1 METESVRSE
10 LSSRSRRSSRHRHTH
25 RSTRSTKSQRK
36 EGGDNTMAPF
46 QTSVNINPD
55 MGRDGQEVIE
65 VQILPQD
72 ENWGENTTAVTGN
85 TSEGSQSM
93 EDVSNWPVE
102 SDSGLGFVCSR
113 YFGSTIALGLSFVSF
128 VSPLAMVVL
137 PKIGFFPGFTDNI
150 AIQPSQRMQLLACAA
165 ECKGILLSL
174 AFKLVLLAIGVWAV
188 FIRPRNAIL
197 PRIFVFRAVTL
208 VILAVC
214 IFSYWLFYIVQI
226 TEATKAL
233 AVGDE
238 ATDYNSL
245 VSYVSSFSDT
255 LLFIHYIAVILMEIR
270 HLEPVYYIKIVRSP
284 DGESRSYAIGQLS
297 IQRAAVWVLQKYYTE
312 FPIYNPYLEKIPI
325 SKSQRK
331 AQSSI
336 KFYEV
341 DGSNTNGPPGQARST
356 TGSCTGSAGRRR
368 DSGSAHNERY
378 YEEAERERRVR
389 KRRARLLSAAEDA
402 FAHVRRVR
410 VSSANGQDGGA
421 LGPREAAQAVFPS
434 LARALQKYLRATRQQ
449 PRHSADSVLAHLGRC
464 LSQDASP
471 RAFLEPFLV
480 EGPVLSA
487 DQETRPIQRWSL
499 ISDELLARPL
509 ADNIEFQLRQGDI
522 SLICTIKQLPK
533 FSLSEEVVDPKSNR
547 FVLRLNSETSV

>member
-10 LSSRSRRSSRHRHTH
+10 VSGRSRRSSRHRSHTH

-36 EGGDNTMAPF
+36 EYGEGVMAPF
-46 QTSVNINPD
+46 QTSVNINPES
-55 MGRDGQEVIE
+55 GRDGQEVIE

-72 ENWGENTTAVTGN
+72 ENWGENTTAITGN

-93 EDVSNWPVE
+93 EDLSNWPME
-102 SDSGLGFVCSR
+102 PDSGITFMCSR
-113 YFGSTIALGLSFVSF
+113 YFGATVALGLSFVSF

-137 PKIGFFPGFTDNI
+137 PKIGFFPGLTDNI
-150 AIQPSQRMQLLACAA
+150 ALQPSQRIQLLSCTA
-165 ECKGILLSL
+165 ECK
-174 AFKLVLLAIGVWAV
+174 
-188 FIRPRNAIL
+188 
-197 PRIFVFRAVTL
+197 
-208 VILAVC
+208 
-214 IFSYWLFYIVQI
+214 
-226 TEATKAL
+226 
-233 AVGDE
+233 
-238 ATDYNSL
+238 
-245 VSYVSSFSDT
+245 
-255 LLFIHYIAVILMEIR
+255 
-270 HLEPVYYIKIVRSP
+270 EPAYYIKIVRSP
-284 DGESRSYAIGQLS
+284 DGESRSYAIGQFS

-341 DGSNTNGPPGQARST
+341 DGSNPNMQSGQARST
-356 TGSCTGSAGRRR
+356 TGSTGGGGSTCGRRR
-368 DSGSAHNERY
+368 DSSSAHNERY

-389 KRRARLLSAAEDA
+389 KRRARLLTAAEDA

-410 VSSANGQDGGA
+410 LSTANGGA

-449 PRHSADSVLAHLGRC
+449 PRHSADSVLAHLARC
-464 LSQDASP
+464 LSQDSSP

-480 EGPVLSA
+480 EGPVLA
-487 DQETRPIQRWSL
+487 TEQENRPLQRWSL
-499 ISDELLARPL
+499 VSDELLARPL
-509 ADNIEFQLRQGDI
+509 ADGIEFQLRQGDL
-522 SLICTIKQLPK
+522 SLVCSIKQLPK
-533 FSLSEEVVDPKSNR
+533 FSLTEEVVDPKSNR

>member
-1 METESVRSE
+1 MRSE
-10 LSSRSRRSSRHRHTH
+10 LSSRSRRSSRHRQHTH
-25 RSTRSTKSQRK
+25 RSTRSSKSHK
-36 EGGDNTMAPF
+36 KDPDAMAPF
-46 QTSVNINPD
+46 QTSVNINPE

-102 SDSGLGFVCSR
+102 ADSGIGFVCSR
-113 YFGSTIALGLSFVSF
+113 YFGTTIALGLAFVSF

-137 PKIGFFPGFTDNI
+137 PKIGFFPGLTDNI
-150 AIQPSQRMQLLACAA
+150 ALQPSQRIQLLACTA

-174 AFKLVLLAIGVWAV
+174 AFKLVLLAIGVWGV
-188 FIRPRNAIL
+188 FLRPRNAVL
-197 PRIFVFRAVTL
+197 PRIFVFRAMTL

-233 AVGDE
+233 SVGEE
-238 ATDYNSL
+238 AMDYNSL
-245 VSYVSSFSDT
+245 VSYVSSFADT

-284 DGESRSYAIGQLS
+284 DGESRSYSIGQLS

-336 KFYEV
+336 KFYDV
-341 DGSNTNGPPGQARST
+341 DGNTNASSGQPRST
-356 TGSCTGSAGRRR
+356 TGSCNGSSGGRRR
-368 DSGSAHNERY
+368 DSGSTHNERY

-389 KRRARLLSAAEDA
+389 KRRARLLTAAEDA

-410 VSSANGQDGGA
+410 VSSANGGA

-449 PRHSADSVLAHLGRC
+449 PRHSADSVLAHLARC

-487 DQETRPIQRWSL
+487 EQESRPVQRWSL

-522 SLICTIKQLPK
+522 SLICSIRHLPR
-533 FSLSEEVVDPKSNR
+533 FTLTEEVVDPKSNR
-547 FVLRLNSETSV
+547 FVLKLNSETSV

>member
-10 LSSRSRRSSRHRHTH
+10 ISGRSRRSSRHRHNTH

-36 EGGDNTMAPF
+36 DCVDNTMAPF
-46 QTSVNINPD
+46 QTSVNINPE
-55 MGRDGQEVIE
+55 GRDGQEVIE

-93 EDVSNWPVE
+93 EDVSNWPIE
-102 SDSGLGFVCSR
+102 SDNGLGCSR
-113 YFGSTIALGLSFVSF
+113 YFGTTVALGLCFVSF

-137 PKIGFFPGFTDNI
+137 PKIGFFPGLTDNQ
-150 AIQPSQRMQLLACAA
+150 AIQPSQRIQLLACTA

-174 AFKLVLLAIGVWAV
+174 AFKLVLLAIGVWAI
-188 FIRPRNAIL
+188 FLRPKYAIF
-197 PRIFVFRAVTL
+197 PRIFVFRAMMLVT
-208 VILAVC
+208 LAVC
-214 IFSYWLFYIVQI
+214 TFSYWLFYFVQI

-233 AVGDE
+233 AVGEE
-238 ATDYNSL
+238 AVDYSSL
-245 VSYVSSFSDT
+245 VSYVSSFADS
-255 LLFIHYIAVILMEIR
+255 LLFVHYAAIILIEIR

-312 FPIYNPYLEKIPI
+312 FTIYNPYLEKIPI

-341 DGSNTNGPPGQARST
+341 DSNTNASSGQARG
-356 TGSCTGSAGRRR
+356 GSCSGSTRRR

-389 KRRARLLSAAEDA
+389 KRRARLHTAAEDA

-410 VSSANGQDGGA
+410 LSHAGGGA

-449 PRHSADSVLAHLGRC
+449 PRHSADSVLAHLARC

-471 RAFLEPFLV
+471 RAFLEPFLI
-480 EGPVLSA
+480 EGPVLA
-487 DQETRPIQRWSL
+487 AEQEARPIQCWSL

-522 SLICTIKQLPK
+522 SLICSIKQLPK

-547 FVLRLNSETSV
+547 FILRLNSETSV

>member
-10 LSSRSRRSSRHRHTH
+10 LSSRSRRSSRHRQHTH

-36 EGGDNTMAPF
+36 ESSDNTMAPF
-46 QTSVNINPD
+46 QTSVNINPE

-93 EDVSNWPVE
+93 EDVSNWPME
-102 SDSGLGFVCSR
+102 SDNGIGFVCTR
-113 YFGSTIALGLSFVSF
+113 YFGTTIALGLSFVSF

-137 PKIGFFPGFTDNI
+137 PKIGFFPGLSDNM
-150 AIQPSQRMQLLACAA
+150 AIQPSQRIQLLSCTA

-188 FIRPRNAIL
+188 FLRPRNAIL
-197 PRIFVFRAVTL
+197 PRIFVFRAMTL

-233 AVGDE
+233 AVGEE
-238 ATDYNSL
+238 AIDYNSL
-245 VSYVSSFSDT
+245 VSYVSSFADT

-284 DGESRSYAIGQLS
+284 DGESRSYSIGQLS

-341 DGSNTNGPPGQARST
+341 DGSTNATPGQARST
-356 TGSCTGSAGRRR
+356 TGSCGGGSTRRR

-389 KRRARLLSAAEDA
+389 KRRARLLTSAEDA

-410 VSSANGQDGGA
+410 VSSNGGA

-449 PRHSADSVLAHLGRC
+449 PRHSADSVLAHLARC

-480 EGPVLSA
+480 EGPVLAA

-509 ADNIEFQLRQGDI
+509 ADNVEFQLRQGDI

-533 FSLSEEVVDPKSNR
+533 FSLTEEVVDPKSNR
-547 FVLRLNSETSV
+547 FILRLNSETSV

>member
-10 LSSRSRRSSRHRHTH
+10 LSSRSRRSSRHRQHTH
-25 RSTRSTKSQRK
+25 RSTRSNKSQRK
-36 EGGDNTMAPF
+36 ESSDNTMAPF
-46 QTSVNINPD
+46 QTSVNINPEI
-55 MGRDGQEVIE
+55 GRDGQEVIE

-93 EDVSNWPVE
+93 EDVSNWPME
-102 SDSGLGFVCSR
+102 SDNGIGFVCTR
-113 YFGSTIALGLSFVSF
+113 YFGTTIALGLSFVSF

-137 PKIGFFPGFTDNI
+137 PKIGFFPGLSDNI
-150 AIQPSQRMQLLACAA
+150 AIQPSQRIQLLSCTA

-188 FIRPRNAIL
+188 FLRPRNAIL
-197 PRIFVFRAVTL
+197 PRIFVFRAMTL

-233 AVGDE
+233 ALGEE
-238 ATDYNSL
+238 AMDYNAL
-245 VSYVSSFSDT
+245 VSYVSSFADT
-255 LLFIHYIAVILMEIR
+255 LLFIHYVAVILMEIR
-270 HLEPVYYIKIVRSP
+270 HLEPVYYVKIVRSP

-341 DGSNTNGPPGQARST
+341 DGSTNAQPGQARSAS
-356 TGSCTGSAGRRR
+356 GSVGGSGRRR

-389 KRRARLLSAAEDA
+389 KRRARLLCAAEDA

-410 VSSANGQDGGA
+410 VSTNGGA

-449 PRHSADSVLAHLGRC
+449 PRHSADSVLAHLARC

-533 FSLSEEVVDPKSNR
+533 FSLTEEVVDPKSNR

>member
-10 LSSRSRRSSRHRHTH
+10 LSSRSRRSSRHRPHTH

-36 EGGDNTMAPF
+36 ETDSSMAPF
-46 QTSVNINPD
+46 QTSVNINPE

-93 EDVSNWPVE
+93 EDVSNWPIE
-102 SDSGLGFVCSR
+102 SDNGIGCSR
-113 YFGSTIALGLSFVSF
+113 YFGTTIALGLSFVSF

-137 PKIGFFPGFTDNI
+137 PKIGFFPGLTDNM
-150 AIQPSQRMQLLACAA
+150 AIQPSQRIQLLSCTA

-174 AFKLVLLAIGVWAV
+174 AFKLVLLGIGVWAV
-188 FIRPRNAIL
+188 FLRPRNAIL
-197 PRIFVFRAVTL
+197 PRIFVFRAMTL

-214 IFSYWLFYIVQI
+214 TFSYWLFYIVQI

-233 AVGDE
+233 AVGEE
-238 ATDYNSL
+238 AVDYNAL
-245 VSYVSSFSDT
+245 VSYASSFSDT

-270 HLEPVYYIKIVRSP
+270 HLEPVYYMKIVRSP

-325 SKSQRK
+325 AKSQRK

-341 DGSNTNGPPGQARST
+341 DGSNTNAPSGQARSA
-356 TGSCTGSAGRRR
+356 GSCGSARRR

-410 VSSANGQDGGA
+410 LSAANGGA

-449 PRHSADSVLAHLGRC
+449 PRHSADSVLAHLARC

-480 EGPVLSA
+480 EGPVLAA
-487 DQETRPIQRWSL
+487 DQETRPVQRWSL
-499 ISDELLARPL
+499 ISDDLLARPL
-509 ADNIEFQLRQGDI
+509 ADGIEFQLRQGDI
-522 SLICTIKQLPK
+522 SLICSIKQLPK

-547 FVLRLNSETSV
+547 FILRLNSETSV

>member
-10 LSSRSRRSSRHRHTH
+10 LSSRSRRSSRHRQHTH

-36 EGGDNTMAPF
+36 ESSDNTMAPF
-46 QTSVNINPD
+46 QTSVNINPE

-93 EDVSNWPVE
+93 EDVSNWPME
-102 SDSGLGFVCSR
+102 SDNGIGFVCTR
-113 YFGSTIALGLSFVSF
+113 YFGTTIALGLSFVSF

-137 PKIGFFPGFTDNI
+137 PKIGFFPGLSDNI
-150 AIQPSQRMQLLACAA
+150 AIQPSQRIQLLSCTA

-188 FIRPRNAIL
+188 FLRPRNAIL
-197 PRIFVFRAVTL
+197 PRIFVFRAMTL

-214 IFSYWLFYIVQI
+214 VFSYWLFYIVQI
-226 TEATKAL
+226 TEASKAL
-233 AVGDE
+233 AVGEE
-238 ATDYNSL
+238 AIDYHSL
-245 VSYVSSFSDT
+245 VSYVSSFADT

-284 DGESRSYAIGQLS
+284 DGESRSYSIGQLS

-341 DGSNTNGPPGQARST
+341 DGSTNAAPGQAST
-356 TGSCTGSAGRRR
+356 RRR

-389 KRRARLLSAAEDA
+389 KRRARLLTSAEDA

-410 VSSANGQDGGA
+410 VSSNGGA

-449 PRHSADSVLAHLGRC
+449 PRHSADSVLAHLARC

-480 EGPVLSA
+480 EGPVLA
-487 DQETRPIQRWSL
+487 AEQETRPIQRWSL

-509 ADNIEFQLRQGDI
+509 ADNVEFQLRQGDI

-533 FSLSEEVVDPKSNR
+533 FSLTEEVVDPKSNR
-547 FVLRLNSETSV
+547 FILRLNSETSV

>member
-10 LSSRSRRSSRHRHTH
+10 LSSRSRRSSRHRSHTH
-25 RSTRSTKSQRK
+25 RSTRSSKSQRK
-36 EGGDNTMAPF
+36 DSDNTMAPF
-46 QTSVNINPD
+46 QTSVNINPE

-93 EDVSNWPVE
+93 EDVSNWPME
-102 SDSGLGFVCSR
+102 SDSGIGFVCSR
-113 YFGSTIALGLSFVSF
+113 YFGTTIALGLSFISF

-137 PKIGFFPGFTDNI
+137 PKIGFFPGLTDNI
-150 AIQPSQRMQLLACAA
+150 AIQPSQRMQLLSCTA
-165 ECKGILLSL
+165 ECKGVLLSL

-188 FIRPRNAIL
+188 FLRPRNAIL
-197 PRIFVFRAVTL
+197 PRIFVFRAMTL

-226 TEATKAL
+226 TEASKAL
-233 AVGDE
+233 AVGED
-238 ATDYNSL
+238 AIDYNSL
-245 VSYVSSFSDT
+245 VSYVSSFADT

-270 HLEPVYYIKIVRSP
+270 HLEPTYYIKIVRSP
-284 DGESRSYAIGQLS
+284 DGESRSYTIGQLS

-312 FPIYNPYLEKIPI
+312 FPIYNPYLEKISI

-331 AQSSI
+331 GQSSI
-336 KFYEV
+336 KFYDV
-341 DGSNTNGPPGQARST
+341 DGSNTNAPSGQARST

-368 DSGSAHNERY
+368 DSGSTHNERY

-389 KRRARLLSAAEDA
+389 KRRARLLTATEDA

-410 VSSANGQDGGA
+410 VSSANGGA

-449 PRHSADSVLAHLGRC
+449 PRHSADSVLAHLARC

-471 RAFLEPFLV
+471 RAFLEPFFV
-480 EGPVLSA
+480 EGPVLAA

-509 ADNIEFQLRQGDI
+509 AHGIEFQLRQGDI
-522 SLICTIKQLPK
+522 SLICSIKQIPK
-533 FSLSEEVVDPKSNR
+533 FSLAEEVVDPKSNR

>member
-10 LSSRSRRSSRHRHTH
+10 LSGRSRRSSRHRQHTH

-36 EGGDNTMAPF
+36 ESSENTMAPF
-46 QTSVNINPD
+46 QTSVNINPE

-93 EDVSNWPVE
+93 EDVSNWPME
-102 SDSGLGFVCSR
+102 SDNGIGFVCTR
-113 YFGSTIALGLSFVSF
+113 YFGTTVALGLSFVSF

-137 PKIGFFPGFTDNI
+137 PKIGFFPGLSDNI
-150 AIQPSQRMQLLACAA
+150 AIQPSQRIQLLSCTA

-188 FIRPRNAIL
+188 FLRPRNAIL
-197 PRIFVFRAVTL
+197 PRIFVFRAMTL

-233 AVGDE
+233 AVGEE
-238 ATDYNSL
+238 AMDYNAL
-245 VSYVSSFSDT
+245 VSYVSSFADT

-270 HLEPVYYIKIVRSP
+270 HLEPVYYVKIVRSP

-325 SKSQRK
+325 AKSQRK

-341 DGSNTNGPPGQARST
+341 DGSTNVQPGQARST
-356 TGSCTGSAGRRR
+356 TGSCGGGSARRR

-410 VSSANGQDGGA
+410 VSTNGGA

-449 PRHSADSVLAHLGRC
+449 PRHSADSVLAHLARC

-480 EGPVLSA
+480 EGPVLAA

-509 ADNIEFQLRQGDI
+509 ADNVEFQLRQGDI

-533 FSLSEEVVDPKSNR
+533 FSLTEEVVDPKSNR
-547 FVLRLNSETSV
+547 FILRLNSETSV

>member
-10 LSSRSRRSSRHRHTH
+10 ISSRSRRSSRHRQHTH

-36 EGGDNTMAPF
+36 DSENMAPF
-46 QTSVNINPD
+46 QTSVNINPEI
-55 MGRDGQEVIE
+55 GRDGQEVIE

-93 EDVSNWPVE
+93 EDVSNWPLE
-102 SDSGLGFVCSR
+102 SDTGLGFVCSR
-113 YFGSTIALGLSFVSF
+113 YFGTTVALGLSFVSF
-128 VSPLAMVVL
+128 ISPLAMVVL
-137 PKIGFFPGFTDNI
+137 PKLGFFPGLSDNK
-150 AIQPSQRMQLLACAA
+150 AIQPSQIIQLLSCTA
-165 ECKGILLSL
+165 ECKGILLSI
-174 AFKLVLLAIGVWAV
+174 AFKLVLLAIGIWAV
-188 FIRPRNAIL
+188 FLRPRNSVL
-197 PRIFVFRAVTL
+197 PRIFVFRAMML

-214 IFSYWLFYIVQI
+214 SFSYWLFYFVQI
-226 TEATKAL
+226 NEATKAL
-233 AVGDE
+233 SVGEE
-238 ATDYNSL
+238 AMDYTSL
-245 VSYVSSFSDT
+245 VSYVSSFGDT
-255 LLFIHYIAVILMEIR
+255 LIFIHYVGVILMEIR

-284 DGESRSYAIGQLS
+284 DGESRSYSIGQLS

-312 FPIYNPYLEKIPI
+312 FTIYNPYLEKIPI

-331 AQSSI
+331 AQASI

-341 DGSNTNGPPGQARST
+341 DSNTNTPTGQTRST
-356 TGSCTGSAGRRR
+356 TGSATGSASRRR
-368 DSGSAHNERY
+368 DSSTHNERY

-410 VSSANGQDGGA
+410 LSAANGGA

-449 PRHSADSVLAHLGRC
+449 PRHSADSVLAHLARC

-471 RAFLEPFLV
+471 RAFLEPFLI

-487 DQETRPIQRWSL
+487 EQEARPIQRWSL

-522 SLICTIKQLPK
+522 SLICSIKQLPK
-533 FSLSEEVVDPKSNR
+533 FSLTEEVVDPKSNR

>member
-10 LSSRSRRSSRHRHTH
+10 LSSRSRRSSRHRQHTH
-25 RSTRSTKSQRK
+25 RSTRSSKSQRK
-36 EGGDNTMAPF
+36 DCGDNTMAPF
-46 QTSVNINPD
+46 QTSVNINPEI
-55 MGRDGQEVIE
+55 GRDGQEVIE

-93 EDVSNWPVE
+93 EDVSNWPIE

-113 YFGSTIALGLSFVSF
+113 YFGTTVALGLSFVSF

-137 PKIGFFPGFTDNI
+137 PKLGFFPGLSENK
-150 AIQPSQRMQLLACAA
+150 AIQPSQIIQLLSCTA

-174 AFKLVLLAIGVWAV
+174 AFKLVLLAIGIWAV
-188 FIRPRNAIL
+188 FLRPRNAIL
-197 PRIFVFRAVTL
+197 PRIFVFRAMML

-214 IFSYWLFYIVQI
+214 TFSYWLFYFVQI
-226 TEATKAL
+226 NEATKAL
-233 AVGDE
+233 SVGEE
-238 ATDYNSL
+238 AMDYTSL
-245 VSYVSSFSDT
+245 VSYVSSFGDT
-255 LLFIHYIAVILMEIR
+255 LIFIHYVGVVLMEIR
-270 HLEPVYYIKIVRSP
+270 HLEPVYYIKVVRSP

-331 AQSSI
+331 AQASI

-341 DGSNTNGPPGQARST
+341 DSNTNTPSGQTRST
-356 TGSCTGSAGRRR
+356 GGSCAGSAGRRR

-389 KRRARLLSAAEDA
+389 KRRARLHCATEDA

-410 VSSANGQDGGA
+410 LSAGSGAA

-449 PRHSADSVLAHLGRC
+449 PRHSADSVLAHLARC

-480 EGPVLSA
+480 EGPVLA
-487 DQETRPIQRWSL
+487 AEQEARPVQRWSL

-509 ADNIEFQLRQGDI
+509 ADNIEFQLRQGDV
-522 SLICTIKQLPK
+522 SLICSIKQLPK
-533 FSLSEEVVDPKSNR
+533 FSLTEEVVDPKSNR
-547 FVLRLNSETSV
+547 FILRLNSETSV

>member
-1 METESVRSE
+1 
-10 LSSRSRRSSRHRHTH
+10 
-25 RSTRSTKSQRK
+25 
-36 EGGDNTMAPF
+36 MAPF
-46 QTSVNINPD
+46 QTSVNINPEI
-55 MGRDGQEVIE
+55 GRDGQEVIE

-93 EDVSNWPVE
+93 EDVGNWPME
-102 SDSGLGFVCSR
+102 TDNGIGFVCTR
-113 YFGSTIALGLSFVSF
+113 YFGTTIALGLSFISF
-128 VSPLAMVVL
+128 VSPLVMVVL
-137 PKIGFFPGFTDNI
+137 PKIGFFPGLTDNI
-150 AIQPSQRMQLLACAA
+150 ALQPSQRIQLLACTA

-188 FIRPRNAIL
+188 FLRPRNSIL
-197 PRIFVFRAVTL
+197 PRIFVFRAMTL

-233 AVGDE
+233 AVGEE
-238 ATDYNSL
+238 AIDYNAL
-245 VSYVSSFSDT
+245 VSYVSSFADT

-284 DGESRSYAIGQLS
+284 DGESRSYSIGQLS

-341 DGSNTNGPPGQARST
+341 DGSTNAPPGQARST
-356 TGSCTGSAGRRR
+356 SGSCGGGSTRRR

-389 KRRARLLSAAEDA
+389 KRRARLLCAAEDA

-410 VSSANGQDGGA
+410 LSAANGGA

-449 PRHSADSVLAHLGRC
+449 PRHSADSVLAHLARC

-480 EGPVLSA
+480 EGPVLAA

-522 SLICTIKQLPK
+522 SLICSIKQLPK
-533 FSLSEEVVDPKSNR
+533 FSLTEEVVDPKSNR
-547 FVLRLNSETSV
+547 FILRLNSETSV

>member
-1 METESVRSE
+1 
-10 LSSRSRRSSRHRHTH
+10 
-25 RSTRSTKSQRK
+25 
-36 EGGDNTMAPF
+36 MAPF
-46 QTSVNINPD
+46 QTSVNINPE
-55 MGRDGQEVIE
+55 MGRDGQEIIE

-102 SDSGLGFVCSR
+102 GDSGLGFVCSR
-113 YFGSTIALGLSFVSF
+113 YFGTTIALGLAFVSF

-137 PKIGFFPGFTDNI
+137 PKIGFFPGLTDNI
-150 AIQPSQRMQLLACAA
+150 ALQPSQRIQLLACTA

-188 FIRPRNAIL
+188 FLRPRNAVL
-197 PRIFVFRAVTL
+197 PRIFVFRAMTL

-233 AVGDE
+233 AVGEE
-238 ATDYNSL
+238 AIDYNAL
-245 VSYVSSFSDT
+245 VSYVSSFADT

-336 KFYEV
+336 KFYDV
-341 DGSNTNGPPGQARST
+341 DSNTNAPSGQAR
-356 TGSCTGSAGRRR
+356 
-368 DSGSAHNERY
+368 
-378 YEEAERERRVR
+378 
-389 KRRARLLSAAEDA
+389 
-402 FAHVRRVR
+402 
-410 VSSANGQDGGA
+410 
-421 LGPREAAQAVFPS
+421 
-434 LARALQKYLRATRQQ
+434 
-449 PRHSADSVLAHLGRC
+449 
-464 LSQDASP
+464 
-471 RAFLEPFLV
+471 
-480 EGPVLSA
+480 
-487 DQETRPIQRWSL
+487 
-499 ISDELLARPL
+499 
-509 ADNIEFQLRQGDI
+509 
-522 SLICTIKQLPK
+522 
-533 FSLSEEVVDPKSNR
+533 
-547 FVLRLNSETSV
+547 

>member
-10 LSSRSRRSSRHRHTH
+10 LSSRSRRSSRHRPHTH

-36 EGGDNTMAPF
+36 DCGDNTMAPF
-46 QTSVNINPD
+46 QTSVNINPEI
-55 MGRDGQEVIE
+55 GRDGQEVIE

-113 YFGSTIALGLSFVSF
+113 YFGTTIALGLSFVSF
-128 VSPLAMVVL
+128 ASPLAMVVL
-137 PKIGFFPGFTDNI
+137 PKIGFFPGLTDNI
-150 AIQPSQRMQLLACAA
+150 AIQPSQRIQLLSCTA

-188 FIRPRNAIL
+188 FLRPRNAIL
-197 PRIFVFRAVTL
+197 PRIFVFRAMTL

-214 IFSYWLFYIVQI
+214 SFSYWLFYIVQI

-233 AVGDE
+233 ALGEDAV
-238 ATDYNSL
+238 DYNAL
-245 VSYVSSFSDT
+245 VSYVSSFADT

-270 HLEPVYYIKIVRSP
+270 HMEPVYYIKIVRSP

-341 DGSNTNGPPGQARST
+341 DSNTNAPPGQARSAP
-356 TGSCTGSAGRRR
+356 GSCTGSGGRRR

-389 KRRARLLSAAEDA
+389 KRRARLLTAAEDA

-410 VSSANGQDGGA
+410 SAGLGGS

-449 PRHSADSVLAHLGRC
+449 PRHSADSVLAHLARC

-487 DQETRPIQRWSL
+487 EQEARPVQRWSL

-533 FSLSEEVVDPKSNR
+533 FSLTEEVVDPKSNR

>member
-10 LSSRSRRSSRHRHTH
+10 LSGRSRRSLRHRQHTH
-25 RSTRSTKSQRK
+25 RSTRSNKSQRK
-36 EGGDNTMAPF
+36 ESSDNTMAPF
-46 QTSVNINPD
+46 QTSVNINPEI
-55 MGRDGQEVIE
+55 GRDGQEVIE

-93 EDVSNWPVE
+93 EDVGNWPME
-102 SDSGLGFVCSR
+102 SDNGIGFVCTR
-113 YFGSTIALGLSFVSF
+113 YFGTTIALGLSFVAF

-137 PKIGFFPGFTDNI
+137 PKIGFFPGLSDNI
-150 AIQPSQRMQLLACAA
+150 AIQPSQRIQLLSCTA

-188 FIRPRNAIL
+188 FLRPRNAIL
-197 PRIFVFRAVTL
+197 PRIFVFRAMTL

-233 AVGDE
+233 AVGEE
-238 ATDYNSL
+238 AMDYNAL
-245 VSYVSSFSDT
+245 VSYVSSFADT

-341 DGSNTNGPPGQARST
+341 DGSTNAAPGQARST
-356 TGSCTGSAGRRR
+356 TGSMGGGSTRRR

-410 VSSANGQDGGA
+410 VSTNGGA

-434 LARALQKYLRATRQQ
+434 LARALQKFLRATRQQ
-449 PRHSADSVLAHLGRC
+449 PRHSADSVLAHLARC

-480 EGPVLSA
+480 EGPVLAA

-509 ADNIEFQLRQGDI
+509 ADNVEFQLRQGDI

-547 FVLRLNSETSV
+547 FILRLNSETSV

>member
-10 LSSRSRRSSRHRHTH
+10 LSSRSRRSSRHRSHTH
-25 RSTRSTKSQRK
+25 RSTRSSKSQRK
-36 EGGDNTMAPF
+36 DSDNTMAPF
-46 QTSVNINPD
+46 QTSVNINPE

-93 EDVSNWPVE
+93 EDVSNWPME
-102 SDSGLGFVCSR
+102 SDSGIGFVCSR
-113 YFGSTIALGLSFVSF
+113 YFGTTIALGLSFISF

-137 PKIGFFPGFTDNI
+137 PKIGFFPGLTDNI
-150 AIQPSQRMQLLACAA
+150 AIQPSQRMQLLSCTA

-188 FIRPRNAIL
+188 FLRPRNAIL
-197 PRIFVFRAVTL
+197 PRIFVFRAMTL

-226 TEATKAL
+226 TEASKAL
-233 AVGDE
+233 AVGED
-238 ATDYNSL
+238 AIDYNSL
-245 VSYVSSFSDT
+245 VSYVSSFADT

-270 HLEPVYYIKIVRSP
+270 HLEPTYYIKIVRSP
-284 DGESRSYAIGQLS
+284 DGESRSYTIGQLS

-312 FPIYNPYLEKIPI
+312 FPIYNPYLEKISI

-331 AQSSI
+331 GQSSI
-336 KFYEV
+336 KFYDV
-341 DGSNTNGPPGQARST
+341 DGSNTNAPSGQARST

-368 DSGSAHNERY
+368 DSGSTHNERY

-389 KRRARLLSAAEDA
+389 KRRARLLTATEDA

-410 VSSANGQDGGA
+410 VSSANGGA

-449 PRHSADSVLAHLGRC
+449 PRHSADSVLAHLARC

-471 RAFLEPFLV
+471 RAFLEPFFV
-480 EGPVLSA
+480 EGPVLAA

-509 ADNIEFQLRQGDI
+509 AHGIEFQLRQGDI
-522 SLICTIKQLPK
+522 SLICSIKQIPK
-533 FSLSEEVVDPKSNR
+533 FSLAEEVVDPKSNR

>member
-10 LSSRSRRSSRHRHTH
+10 LSSRSRRSSRHRHNTH

-36 EGGDNTMAPF
+36 ESGDNIMAPF
-46 QTSVNINPD
+46 QTSININPET
-55 MGRDGQEVIE
+55 GRDGQEVIE

-93 EDVSNWPVE
+93 EDVSNWAME
-102 SDSGLGFVCSR
+102 SDGGLGFVCSR
-113 YFGSTIALGLSFVSF
+113 YFGTTLALGLTFVAF
-128 VSPLAMVVL
+128 ISPLTMVVL
-137 PKIGFFPGFTDNI
+137 PKIGFFPGLSDNI
-150 AIQPSQRMQLLACAA
+150 LQPSQQMELLACTA
-165 ECKGILLSL
+165 ECKGVLLSL
-174 AFKLVLLAIGVWAV
+174 AFKLVLLAIGVWAA
-188 FIRPRNAIL
+188 FLRPRNAIL

-208 VILAVC
+208 VMIAVC
-214 IFSYWLFYIVQI
+214 TFSYWLFYIVQI
-226 TEATKAL
+226 TEATKAIAL
-233 AVGDE
+233 GED
-238 ATDYNSL
+238 ATDYKAL
-245 VSYVSSFSDT
+245 VTYVSSFADT
-255 LLFIHYIAVILMEIR
+255 LLFIHYVAVILIEIR
-270 HLEPVYYIKIVRSP
+270 HLEPNYYIKIVRSP

-297 IQRAAVWVLQKYYTE
+297 IQRAAVWVLQRYYTE

-336 KFYEV
+336 KFYDV
-341 DGSNTNGPPGQARST
+341 DGSNTNAAGQTRST
-356 TGSCTGSAGRRR
+356 AGSCAGSGSGRRR
-368 DSGSAHNERY
+368 ESVSAHNERY
-378 YEEAERERRVR
+378 HEEAERERRVR
-389 KRRARLLSAAEDA
+389 KRRARLLAAADDA

-410 VSSANGQDGGA
+410 LSAANGGA

-449 PRHSADSVLAHLGRC
+449 PRHTADSVLAHLARC

-480 EGPVLSA
+480 EGPVLAA
-487 DQETRPIQRWSL
+487 DHETRPLQRWSL

-509 ADNIEFQLRQGDI
+509 AHNIDFQLRQGDV
-522 SLICTIKQLPK
+522 SLICSIKQLPK

>member
-10 LSSRSRRSSRHRHTH
+10 VSSRSRRSSRHRQHTH
-25 RSTRSTKSQRK
+25 RSTRSSKSQRK
-36 EGGDNTMAPF
+36 ESDNMMAPF
-46 QTSVNINPD
+46 QTSVNINPET
-55 MGRDGQEVIE
+55 GRDGQEVIE

-93 EDVSNWPVE
+93 EDVSNWPIE
-102 SDSGLGFVCSR
+102 ADSGLGFVCSR
-113 YFGSTIALGLSFVSF
+113 YFSTTIALGLSLVSF

-137 PKIGFFPGFTDNI
+137 PKLGFFPGLTDNL
-150 AIQPSQRMQLLACAA
+150 ALQPSQRIQLLSCTA

-188 FIRPRNAIL
+188 FLRPRNAVL
-197 PRIFVFRAVTL
+197 PRIFVFRAMML

-214 IFSYWLFYIVQI
+214 AFSYWLFYFVQI
-226 TEATKAL
+226 TEASKAL
-233 AVGDE
+233 AVGEE
-238 ATDYNSL
+238 AMDYTSL
-245 VSYVSSFSDT
+245 VSYSSSFSDT
-255 LLFIHYIAVILMEIR
+255 LLFIHYAAVVLMEIR
-270 HLEPVYYIKIVRSP
+270 HLEPVYYVKVVRSP

-331 AQSSI
+331 GQGSI

-341 DGSNTNGPPGQARST
+341 DSNTNAPSGQTRSAS
-356 TGSCTGSAGRRR
+356 GSVSGRRN
-368 DSGSAHNERY
+368 SHNERY
-378 YEEAERERRVR
+378 YEEAERARRVR
-389 KRRARLLSAAEDA
+389 KRRARLHSAAEDA

-410 VSSANGQDGGA
+410 LTAAGGGA

-449 PRHSADSVLAHLGRC
+449 PRHSAESVLAHLARC

-487 DQETRPIQRWSL
+487 EQESRTLQRWAL
-499 ISDELLARPL
+499 VSDDLLARPL
-509 ADNIEFQLRQGDI
+509 ADGVEFQLRQGDV
-522 SLICTIKQLPK
+522 SLICTIKSLPR

>member
-10 LSSRSRRSSRHRHTH
+10 LSSRSRRSSRHRQHTH

-36 EGGDNTMAPF
+36 DCGDTMAPF

-55 MGRDGQEVIE
+55 IGRDGQEVIE

-72 ENWGENTTAVTGN
+72 ENWGETTTAVTGN

-93 EDVSNWPVE
+93 EDISNWPM
-102 SDSGLGFVCSR
+102 DNDTGIGIICSR
-113 YFGSTIALGLSFVSF
+113 YFGTTIALGLAFVSF

-137 PKIGFFPGFTDNI
+137 PKIGFFPDLSDNI
-150 AIQPSQRMQLLACAA
+150 AIQPSQRIQLLACTA
-165 ECKGILLSL
+165 ECKGILLSI

-188 FIRPRNAIL
+188 FLRQRNAIL
-197 PRIFVFRAVTL
+197 PRIFVFRAMTL

-214 IFSYWLFYIVQI
+214 VFSYWLFYIVQV

-233 AVGDE
+233 AVGED
-238 ATDYNSL
+238 AIDYNAL
-245 VSYVSSFSDT
+245 VAYVSSFADT
-255 LLFIHYIAVILMEIR
+255 LIFIHYVAVILMEIR

-284 DGESRSYAIGQLS
+284 DGESRSYSIGQLS

-336 KFYEV
+336 KFYDV
-341 DGSNTNGPPGQARST
+341 DGSNTNASSGQPRSGP
-356 TGSCTGSAGRRR
+356 GSCGSAGRRR
-368 DSGSAHNERY
+368 DSSSAHNERY

-389 KRRARLLSAAEDA
+389 KRRARLVAAADDA
-402 FAHVRRVR
+402 FAHVRRLR
-410 VSSANGQDGGA
+410 SAAPAAASSA
-421 LGPREAAQAVFPS
+421 LGPREAAAAVFPS

-449 PRHSADSVLAHLGRC
+449 PRHSADSVLAHLARC

-480 EGPVLSA
+480 EGPVLA
-487 DQETRPIQRWSL
+487 AEQEARPVQRWSL

-509 ADNIEFQLRQGDI
+509 ADGIEFQLRQGDI
-522 SLICTIKQLPK
+522 YLICSIKQLPK
-533 FSLSEEVVDPKSNR
+533 FSLTEEVVDPKSNR